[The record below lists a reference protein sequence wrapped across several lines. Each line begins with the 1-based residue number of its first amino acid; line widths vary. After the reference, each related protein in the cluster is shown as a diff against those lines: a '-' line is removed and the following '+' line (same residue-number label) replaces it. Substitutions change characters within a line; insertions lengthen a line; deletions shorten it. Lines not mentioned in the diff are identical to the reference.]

1 MRRFL
6 AGPGVVCV
14 ALLVGACGGG
24 GGSEGSAA
32 ALSFSPSTLTANVTA
47 GTSATL
53 TVRVTAADPSVFV
66 GTAYIYVVDSQQVL
80 SRSVELARVD
90 VATVSA
96 TLHTSATLAVGR
108 YQGSFQVQL
117 CKDASCA
124 AQYPGSPVPLPYD
137 FTVTSGPR

>member
-6 AGPGVVCV
+6 AGLGVVCV
-14 ALLVGACGGG
+14 ALLVGACGG

-32 ALSFSPSTLTANVTA
+32 ALSFSPSTLTANVAA

-53 TVRVTAADPSVFV
+53 TVRATATDPSNFA
-66 GTAYIYVVDSQQVL
+66 GTVYVYIVDSQQVL
-80 SRSVELARVD
+80 SSSVELARVD
-90 VATVSA
+90 ATTVSA
-96 TLHTSATLAVGR
+96 TLHTSAALGVGR
-108 YQGSFQVQL
+108 YQGSFQVHL